1 MANSPGRHR
10 TRERP
15 TLVGLLGVFVR
26 PYAGQVVLVVLL
38 LAVQAA
44 GNLYLPAL
52 SADIVNNGVVEG
64 DTGYIWRAG
73 GLMLAIALG
82 AGLVSVLAVYWAARV
97 SMAVGHD
104 LRGAV
109 YRRVRGFSAREMSVF
124 GVPSLIT
131 RNLNDV
137 QQVQQLL
144 RMALTLLVTAVLVSV
159 GGVVM
164 AVREDAALSLLL
176 VVAVLAMALVT
187 AERVAALVPLSRS
200 IQGKVDRINQVMRE
214 QITGVRVIRAF
225 GRTRSE
231 QGRFDDAS
239 ADLAGSVLRVSRI
252 YAVAVPA
259 MTVVLT
265 LSSTGALWFGGRLVS
280 QGSMP
285 IGNLTAFGM
294 YITQILVSGVIA
306 VPVFVQ
312 LPRAAAS
319 AGRIGQVLSAVPA
332 VSSPARPVI
341 PARTTGAVEFRGV
354 TFGYPG
360 SERPVLRDLT
370 FAVQPGQTCAVIGG
384 IGSGKTTLLHLI
396 PRFLDVTSGAVLV
409 NETDVRKQSA
419 ERLWATIGLV
429 PQAAF
434 LFRGTVASN
443 LRFGRPGGHRRAAL
457 ARARRRAGAAT
468 SSPAC
473 PGSST
478 RPSTRAAPTSPAASG
493 SGSPSPGPLV
503 RRPRLYLF
511 DDCFSALDAATDAR
525 LRGALRAETRDAAV
539 VIVAQ
544 RVSTIMHADQIIV
557 LDAGQVAGIG
567 THEQLLAGCEP
578 YQEIVASQLGEGAAA

>member
-44 GNLYLPAL
+44 GNLYLPDL

-82 AGLVSVLAVYWAARV
+82 AGLVSVLAVYWAAQV

-109 YRRVRGFSAREMSVF
+109 YRRVKGFSAREMSVF

-159 GGVVM
+159 GGVIM

-259 MTVVLT
+259 MTAVLT

-319 AGRIGQVLSAVPA
+319 AERIGQVLSAVPA

-384 IGSGKTTLLHLI
+384 IGSGKTTMLHLI

-434 LFRGTVASN
+434 LFRGTIAGN
-443 LRFGRPGGHRRAAL
+443 LRFGRPGATDEQLWRALDVAQAL
-457 ARARRRAGAAT
+457 DFVASMPGQLDAPIDQGGTNVSGGQRQRLAIARAV
-468 SSPAC
+468 
-473 PGSST
+473 
-478 RPSTRAAPTSPAASG
+478 
-493 SGSPSPGPLV
+493 L

-511 DDCFSALDAATDAR
+511 DDCFSALDAGTDAR
-525 LRGALRAETRDAAV
+525 LRGALRAETGDAAV
-539 VIVAQ
+539 VMVAQ

-557 LDAGQVAGIG
+557 LDAGQVAGLG
-567 THEQLLAGCEP
+567 THEELLAGCDL
-578 YQEIVASQLGEGAAA
+578 YGKIVASQLGEGAAA

>member
-384 IGSGKTTLLHLI
+384 IGSGKTTMLHLI

-434 LFRGTVASN
+434 LFRGTIAGN
-443 LRFGRPGGHRRAAL
+443 LRFGRPGATDEQLWRALDVAQAL
-457 ARARRRAGAAT
+457 DFVASMPGQLDAPIDQGGTNVSGGQRQRLAIARAV
-468 SSPAC
+468 
-473 PGSST
+473 
-478 RPSTRAAPTSPAASG
+478 
-493 SGSPSPGPLV
+493 L

-511 DDCFSALDAATDAR
+511 DDCFSALDAGTDAR
-525 LRGALRAETRDAAV
+525 LRSALRAETGDAAV
-539 VIVAQ
+539 VMVAQ

-557 LDAGQVAGIG
+557 LDAGQVAGLG
-567 THEQLLAGCEP
+567 THEELLAGCDL
-578 YQEIVASQLGEGAAA
+578 YGKIVASQLGEGAAA